1 MSHGSAPLRDAPRV
15 PGILSLRVFISI
27 PNVAL
32 HSLLSQ
38 RQRDA
43 ALGKF
48 RNSQVGVLV
57 CTDVASRGLDIPQV
71 DLVVNYDLPAEP
83 NDYVHRVGRTARA
96 GRGGTAMS
104 LLTLRSVEKLQR
116 IEERTGKRCR
126 EFGGIEE
133 EAVLKILN
141 RVGKSLRVARQFMVE
156 NGLEAKLEE
165 RREKKRERKEERE
178 KKEREMN
185 EKKEREMNEK
195 KEREMKEKK
204 EREMNEKKE
213 RERSEKKEQNM
224 HKSVSKKNITMQKET
239 RNETKSAEKKQ
250 TKPSQ
255 QKKE

>member
-178 KKEREMN
+178 KKERE
-185 EKKEREMNEK
+185 RS
-195 KEREMKEKK
+195 EKK

-213 RERSEKKEQNM
+213 RERSEKKEQNL
-224 HKSVSKKNITMQKET
+224 HKSVSKKKITMQKET

>member
-1 MSHGSAPLRDAPRV
+1 MSHGSAPLGDAPRV
-15 PGILSLRVFISI
+15 PSILSLRVFISI

-126 EFGGIEE
+126 EFDGIEE

-178 KKEREMN
+178 KKERE
-185 EKKEREMNEK
+185 RS
-195 KEREMKEKK
+195 EKK

-224 HKSVSKKNITMQKET
+224 HKSVSKKKITMQKET

>member
-178 KKEREMN
+178 KKERE
-185 EKKEREMNEK
+185 RS
-195 KEREMKEKK
+195 EKK

-224 HKSVSKKNITMQKET
+224 HKSVSKKKITMQKET